1 MANIRSPGVYLQKV
15 ETRIPALALAATGQP
30 GFLGMATRGPLH
42 EPVRLNGFED
52 FLDVFGQALEGSYL
66 AESVRGFFDNGGELC
81 YVVRIA
87 HTFRRG
93 RSEAAM
99 AASFPVKDRE
109 GRDAFTIA
117 ARNEGAWGNEIKIE
131 VDVPAPQVQTFI
143 TRDLQPGD
151 TRVQVRSARGIQT
164 GSICKLDDGKLQRY
178 VTITKVEG
186 KQLHWHKPLDI
197 GFKSNAPTYVQP
209 ITLEVTASVPGY
221 KETFTNLSF
230 STTSSRYFER
240 LINHESQLI
249 RILTVQSEIPF
260 PESLPAK
267 VERTQLD
274 GGLDGLRDITPQ
286 DFIGFNNG
294 PDQRFGLGA
303 LEAVDD
309 IDLIAIPDLF
319 AAAKI
324 GAGRGFRSH
333 RDVLAIQEAMISHCE
348 RLQTRL
354 ALLDI
359 PPDTGYEQAVQWR
372 LNFDSAFGA
381 FYYPW
386 VITSNDGRKAVK
398 VPPSGHVAGVMA
410 RSDKAY
416 GVHKPPANEPLRDV
430 VDLDVVLHDT
440 HLGMLNKQGINCIKY
455 IPGRGIR
462 IWGART
468 VSSDPQWR
476 FVNVRRIFN
485 TLRSALIEG
494 TQWLVFEPN
503 DRELW
508 KKVEQVVRS
517 FLGQLYTKGFFQ
529 GSTPDEAYYVR
540 CDASTNTVENID
552 AGMLVC
558 EIGIAPVRPAEFITF
573 YIEQE
578 MEDRAAEEGS

>member
-1 MANIRSPGVYLQKV
+1 
-15 ETRIPALALAATGQP
+15 
-30 GFLGMATRGPLH
+30 
-42 EPVRLNGFED
+42 
-52 FLDVFGQALEGSYL
+52 
-66 AESVRGFFDNGGELC
+66 
-81 YVVRIA
+81 
-87 HTFRRG
+87 
-93 RSEAAM
+93 
-99 AASFPVKDRE
+99 
-109 GRDAFTIA
+109 
-117 ARNEGAWGNEIKIE
+117 
-131 VDVPAPQVQTFI
+131 
-143 TRDLQPGD
+143 
-151 TRVQVRSARGIQT
+151 
-164 GSICKLDDGKLQRY
+164 
-178 VTITKVEG
+178 
-186 KQLHWHKPLDI
+186 
-197 GFKSNAPTYVQP
+197 
-209 ITLEVTASVPGY
+209 
-221 KETFTNLSF
+221 
-230 STTSSRYFER
+230 
-240 LINHESQLI
+240 
-249 RILTVQSEIPF
+249 
-260 PESLPAK
+260 
-267 VERTQLD
+267 
-274 GGLDGLRDITPQ
+274 
-286 DFIGFNNG
+286 
-294 PDQRFGLGA
+294 
-303 LEAVDD
+303 
-309 IDLIAIPDLF
+309 
-319 AAAKI
+319 
-324 GAGRGFRSH
+324 
-333 RDVLAIQEAMISHCE
+333 
-348 RLQTRL
+348 
-354 ALLDI
+354 
-359 PPDTGYEQAVQWR
+359 
-372 LNFDSAFGA
+372 
-381 FYYPW
+381 
-386 VITSNDGRKAVK
+386 